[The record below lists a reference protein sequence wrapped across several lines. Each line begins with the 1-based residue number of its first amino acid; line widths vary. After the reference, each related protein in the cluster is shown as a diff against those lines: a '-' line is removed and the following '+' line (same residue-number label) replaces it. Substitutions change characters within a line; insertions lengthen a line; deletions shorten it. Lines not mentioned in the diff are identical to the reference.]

1 MRLKQ
6 TILTL
11 LLTFVSTAMWAQ
23 EMVSDAKIIVWL
35 KDGTTTTLLFRD
47 MPEIQY
53 ADGNVIIQNGD
64 TQVSW
69 PIANLDKLTFED
81 LDASIPT
88 NVKDMKTAKLDIAR
102 SSAVYDTSGK
112 LVKKEINSLSELPA
126 GTYIVKDG
134 SVTFKVVK
142 K

>member
-11 LLTFVSTAMWAQ
+11 LLTFVSTVMWAQ

>member
-11 LLTFVSTAMWAQ
+11 LLAFASTAMWAQ

-102 SSAVYDTSGK
+102 SCAVYDTSGK

-134 SVTFKVVK
+134 SVTYKVVRK
-142 K
+142 